1 MSASNLPDDV
11 LILVLRPLLSSNI
24 RNIWEETEYLAVCQ
38 RWRQIAVPL
47 FYRTIH
53 FASGRAVDTGVANSC
68 LKRGQLEEPK
78 SWKPET
84 NAEMIVDMRCI
95 NLAKQLNLH
104 INCLANPANGL
115 TMAARFLAQFATIWP
130 NITTL
135 NISFYSYLNSPSPP
149 EGYTELAFQQ
159 THEAAHEFAYH
170 FPNIKSLKF
179 DRLQTQPFVHKTVA
193 ELMDRFSDT
202 LEEACAGCGLLS
214 SNNNVLSNL
223 KQCSLLGE
231 SFQRHSPR
239 MQPKTLQSLHIYRD
253 FISLWKG
260 NFAEDPD
267 SGKVEFANLTD
278 LRWISTGYFRNNG
291 DYSVPLSILQSKQ
304 VIFPALKNLFLK
316 LEPENWPYLNYVV
329 FPDSLE
335 HFTIKTYASSLQQLA
350 SVNLPKAARFT
361 LYFYNPHE
369 LDTEEVM
376 LVNPVLNKMAECKY
390 IHLNL
395 DLNSNLRADHIQSFH
410 IHKLVLKC
418 PIKTSELFKLIDKQ
432 PFLEVLDIT
441 SQSNEFE
448 GMSGDEL
455 DYDLQPF
462 KSNIKQL
469 FFKYQHKRYTDDQAA
484 DILIRLMQRLPNL
497 RKVVG
502 NDLAKNKVE
511 DFVKSSL
518 GKYPHL
524 ANIALVFN

>member
-1 MSASNLPDDV
+1 
-11 LILVLRPLLSSNI
+11 
-24 RNIWEETEYLAVCQ
+24 
-38 RWRQIAVPL
+38 
-47 FYRTIH
+47 
-53 FASGRAVDTGVANSC
+53 
-68 LKRGQLEEPK
+68 
-78 SWKPET
+78 
-84 NAEMIVDMRCI
+84 
-95 NLAKQLNLH
+95 
-104 INCLANPANGL
+104 
-115 TMAARFLAQFATIWP
+115 
-130 NITTL
+130 
-135 NISFYSYLNSPSPP
+135 
-149 EGYTELAFQQ
+149 
-159 THEAAHEFAYH
+159 
-170 FPNIKSLKF
+170 
-179 DRLQTQPFVHKTVA
+179 
-193 ELMDRFSDT
+193 
-202 LEEACAGCGLLS
+202 
-214 SNNNVLSNL
+214 
-223 KQCSLLGE
+223 
-231 SFQRHSPR
+231 
-239 MQPKTLQSLHIYRD
+239 
-253 FISLWKG
+253 
-260 NFAEDPD
+260 
-267 SGKVEFANLTD
+267 
-278 LRWISTGYFRNNG
+278 
-291 DYSVPLSILQSKQ
+291 
-304 VIFPALKNLFLK
+304 
-316 LEPENWPYLNYVV
+316 
-329 FPDSLE
+329 
-335 HFTIKTYASSLQQLA
+335 
-350 SVNLPKAARFT
+350 
-361 LYFYNPHE
+361 
-369 LDTEEVM
+369 
-376 LVNPVLNKMAECKY
+376 MAECKY